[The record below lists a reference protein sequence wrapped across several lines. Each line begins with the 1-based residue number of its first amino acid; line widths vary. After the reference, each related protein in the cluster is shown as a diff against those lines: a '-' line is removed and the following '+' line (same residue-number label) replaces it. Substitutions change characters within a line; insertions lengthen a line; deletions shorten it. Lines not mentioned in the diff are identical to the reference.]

1 MRSVVEP
8 RRSLAW
14 PRVAVFATIT
24 VAAVSC
30 SSESSRFENPFSSR
44 STPASSEVTGSVA
57 SKPAAT
63 VHSKPLPAPPQAS
76 AMKPPATRPAVTAT
90 AGGSPGMATY
100 NPGRDEIVTGS
111 VPAAAASARPAWN
124 WEGGTPIT
132 VAPGET
138 AATLAHRY
146 GVPVAAIVQANNLP
160 DAAAVKPGQR
170 LVIPRFE
177 ATGSAPPRP
186 AAAAPA
192 TTATTTPPKPA
203 PASATPPKP
212 APAIATPA
220 TTSGPIVHVVAPG
233 ETLSK
238 LSRKYKKSVV
248 EIAKANKIEPHTQ
261 VKMGDRLIIPGTR
274 APQTAAP
281 AAPPVAPAPV
291 AAQPQPKAPAT
302 TPSQKVA
309 GTPPASTARTVT
321 PSADQ
326 PTQKTSVDATAATM
340 PTFRWPVRG
349 RVIAGFGPKTTG
361 QQNDGINVAVPEGTP
376 IKAAEDGV
384 VAYAGNELKTYG
396 NLVLIR
402 HSNGYVTA
410 YAHASEI
417 LVKRDEPIKR
427 GQVIAKSGQ
436 TGNVAAP
443 QLHFEI
449 RKGSSPV
456 DPMPYLDKGV

>member
-1 MRSVVEP
+1 
-8 RRSLAW
+8 
-14 PRVAVFATIT
+14 
-24 VAAVSC
+24 
-30 SSESSRFENPFSSR
+30 
-44 STPASSEVTGSVA
+44 
-57 SKPAAT
+57 
-63 VHSKPLPAPPQAS
+63 
-76 AMKPPATRPAVTAT
+76 
-90 AGGSPGMATY
+90 MATY
-100 NPGRDEIVTGS
+100 TPNSGRDEVVTGS
-111 VPAAAASARPAWN
+111 VPAAAASAKAGWN

-177 ATGSAPPRP
+177 ATGNAQPRQAATAPGP
-186 AAAAPA
+186 A
-192 TTATTTPPKPA
+192 
-203 PASATPPKP
+203 KP
-212 APAIATPA
+212 APAISAPA
-220 TTSGPIVHVVAPG
+220 TTSGPIVHTVAPG
-233 ETLSK
+233 ETLSM
-238 LSRKYKKSVV
+238 LSRKYKKSVA
-248 EIAKANKIEPHTQ
+248 EIAKANKIEPHTM
-261 VKMGDRLIIPGTR
+261 VKMGDRIIIPGTR

-281 AAPPVAPAPV
+281 ATPLVAPAPV
-291 AAQPQPKAPAT
+291 AQQPQPKPPAAAPT
-302 TPSQKVA
+302 QKMA
-309 GTPPASTARTVT
+309 GTPPASSARTVT
-321 PSADQ
+321 PSAEQ
-326 PTQKTSVDATAATM
+326 PTQKTSVDPTAAAM

-376 IKAAEDGV
+376 VKAAEDGV

-436 TGNVAAP
+436 TGNVSAP

-456 DPMPYLDKGV
+456 DPMPYLDKGGNI

>member
-1 MRSVVEP
+1 
-8 RRSLAW
+8 
-14 PRVAVFATIT
+14 VAAFAIIT

-30 SSESSRFENPFSSR
+30 SSESSRFENPFSSK

-57 SKPAAT
+57 SKPASA
-63 VHSKPLPAPPQAS
+63 VQSKQLPAPPQAS
-76 AMKPPATRPAVTAT
+76 AMKPPASRPAVTPT

-100 NPGRDEIVTGS
+100 TPNSGRDEIVTGS
-111 VPAAAASARPAWN
+111 VPAAAATAKPAWN
-124 WEGGTPIT
+124 WEGGTPIM

-138 AATLAHRY
+138 AATLAQRY
-146 GVPVAAIVQANNLP
+146 GVPVSAIVQANNLP

-177 ATGSAPPRP
+177 ATSSASPRQT
-186 AAAAPA
+186 AAAP
-192 TTATTTPPKPA
+192 TPA
-203 PASATPPKP
+203 KP
-212 APAIATPA
+212 APAIAAPA
-220 TTSGPIVHVVAPG
+220 TASGPLVHTVAPG
-233 ETLSK
+233 ETLSS
-238 LSRKYKKSVV
+238 LSRKYKKSVA
-248 EIAKANKIEPHTQ
+248 EIAKANKIEPHTL
-261 VKMGDRLIIPGTR
+261 VKMGDRIIIPGMR

-281 AAPPVAPAPV
+281 AAPPAAPAPV
-291 AAQPQPKAPAT
+291 VAQPQPKAPAT

-321 PSADQ
+321 PAPEQ
-326 PTQKTSVDATAATM
+326 PTQKTSVDATAGVM

-436 TGNVAAP
+436 TGNVSAP

-456 DPMPYLDKGV
+456 DPMPYLDKGGSL